1 MNGFQTTK
9 SVLSTR
15 TWRTD
20 LDKFFKSFD
29 LETSSMAA
37 SIFWA
42 LWNSKDSLL
51 WMASMQLLMRCYI
64 QQCQFLISWKGSRL
78 VKADACN
85 STVSNGRALQHVS

>member
-20 LDKFFKSFD
+20 LDKFFNSFD

-37 SIFWA
+37 SILWA
-42 LWNSKDSLL
+42 LWNSRNSLL
-51 WMASMQLLMRCYI
+51 CDGKHATVDEVLHSAMSIFY
-64 QQCQFLISWKGSRL
+64 L
-78 VKADACN
+78 VER
-85 STVSNGRALQHVS
+85 V